1 MPDPELSRTFASA
14 SPQGQVSC
22 GQFFTDLVAAWAD
35 RFPFEHEEIQRQK

>member
-14 SPQGQVSC
+14 SPQGQESR
-22 GQFFTDLVAAWAD
+22 GRSFADLLAAWTD